1 MSVFETDE
9 LKNQS
14 DLMRII
20 YSENLI
26 RFARYS

>member
-1 MSVFETDE
+1 MSVFETAE

-14 DLMRII
+14 DLMTII
-20 YSENLI
+20 YSQNLI